1 MNYWL
6 TAVTRREYGRSR
18 HHAYRDTN
26 TSVYGVL
33 VGSATA
39 SLLSKVTAVSQQLKH
54 SGLGRVFR
62 HIKEYLWLTESTV
75 ILRRKATR
83 DLILLNTGHSMLAE
97 QLLAGDRRALAKG
110 ITLVE
115 STRADHGEQAVQLL
129 AELMPHT
136 GKSIRIGVSG
146 APGVGKST
154 FIESLGNYL
163 TGQGHQVAV
172 LAVDPTSAVS
182 GGSILG
188 DKTRMEALSVNPKAF
203 VRPSPAGTT
212 LGGVTRRT
220 RESLLLCEAAG
231 YDVIIVETVGVGQSE
246 TAVSDMTDMFL
257 LLLSPGGGDDLQGIK
272 RGIME
277 LADLVLVNKADG
289 DQANLVNQ
297 TLSDYRGALQ
307 FMQARTPGWT
317 PKVNSCSALEGQG
330 IAQAWAV
337 VEDFRA
343 VLTESGELEGLRARQ
358 AKAWMWAET
367 AAELLADL
375 RNHPAV
381 SSLVPELEAA
391 VLAGELPAIVAA
403 QRLIETYKTGQ

>member
-1 MNYWL
+1 MIQPL
-6 TAVTRREYGRSR
+6 A
-18 HHAYRDTN
+18 
-26 TSVYGVL
+26 
-33 VGSATA
+33 
-39 SLLSKVTAVSQQLKH
+39 QQ
-54 SGLGRVFR
+54 
-62 HIKEYLWLTESTV
+62 IIE
-75 ILRRKATR
+75 
-83 DLILLNTGHSMLAE
+83 
-97 QLLAGDRRALAKG
+97 GDRRALAKA

-307 FMQARTPGWT
+307 LMQARTPGWT

>member
-1 MNYWL
+1 MIQPL
-6 TAVTRREYGRSR
+6 A
-18 HHAYRDTN
+18 
-26 TSVYGVL
+26 
-33 VGSATA
+33 
-39 SLLSKVTAVSQQLKH
+39 QQ
-54 SGLGRVFR
+54 
-62 HIKEYLWLTESTV
+62 IIE
-75 ILRRKATR
+75 
-83 DLILLNTGHSMLAE
+83 
-97 QLLAGDRRALAKG
+97 GDRRALAKA

-317 PKVNSCSALEGQG
+317 PKVHSCSALEGQG

>member
-1 MNYWL
+1 
-6 TAVTRREYGRSR
+6 
-18 HHAYRDTN
+18 
-26 TSVYGVL
+26 
-33 VGSATA
+33 
-39 SLLSKVTAVSQQLKH
+39 
-54 SGLGRVFR
+54 
-62 HIKEYLWLTESTV
+62 
-75 ILRRKATR
+75 
-83 DLILLNTGHSMLAE
+83 MLA
-97 QLLAGDRRALAKG
+97 QQILAGDRRALAKA

-317 PKVNSCSALEGQG
+317 PKVHSCSALEGQG